1 MAAGRRPINTIKTTN
16 NADLIETPDG
26 GRAVDLERA
35 NLPPRVLHPDQIKG
49 TPEAQ
54 SKALAMREARQY
66 MTPLRQEQ
74 KRAATSMAIMIRE
87 RCPAELMVEYHMQIL
102 AGFDPFMRVDLET
115 GEWFVWVDPEDMK
128 LSSPE
133 RRDASMKVLREYAHG
148 LPAQKHQIDVD
159 VQRASAGGQVVDP
172 ALIGGLNVL
181 ALMNLERLLA
191 DPTSDPLG
199 LSPATRAAA
208 VDASATEVVEV
219 LPADDTVNDETQHDD
234 ETAS

>member
-1 MAAGRRPINTIKTTN
+1 MIATELRPIDAAGP
-16 NADLIETPDG
+16 A
-26 GRAVDLERA
+26 ADLERRKR
-35 NLPPRVLHPDQIKG
+35 PRAPRASQTAI
-49 TPEAQ
+49 EATQ
-54 SKALAMREARQY
+54 RAIALQNAKLMQTVSSREN
-66 MTPLRQEQ
+66 
-74 KRAATSMAIMIRE
+74 KRAATSLAILIRE
-87 RCPAELMVEYHMQIL
+87 LCPAELMIEYHMQIL
-102 AGFDPFMRVDLET
+102 AGFDPMMRLDADT
-115 GEWFVWVDPEDMK
+115 GEWFVWVDPKDAK

-208 VDASATEVVEV
+208 VDANATEVVAAQPNATEV
-219 LPADDTVNDETQHDD
+219 LPGDDTVNVETHVPDET
-234 ETAS
+234 TS